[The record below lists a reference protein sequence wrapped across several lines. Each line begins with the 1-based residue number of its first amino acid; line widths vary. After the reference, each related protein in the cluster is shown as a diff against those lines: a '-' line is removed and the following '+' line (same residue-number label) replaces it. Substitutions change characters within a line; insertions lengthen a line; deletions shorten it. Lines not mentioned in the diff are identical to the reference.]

1 MKRSDAVL
9 RPDSARV
16 VGRPHVPG
24 DDPSAEGVPRLTLVV
39 ERILA
44 LSDDEV
50 RRELEDVHRRFAA
63 RHRDLDTMLLRNAT
77 RVDHLLDGADDDCR
91 RLVGAYLTQEHAY
104 QSAAVTNPSM
114 VAAPDQSGVAPGDKR
129 FVLSLRMIGEGHIS
143 SMGFRTGIVTAAGE
157 VVLDEAATLTETG
170 ERGVPV
176 YERRHFATKLR
187 ELGADVSLTA
197 RVLDQLGRHFGPTEL
212 EDAISVLDAEPR
224 AVTHESTKLMRWL
237 AASNYLLRFEA
248 ATSSLQERLVWPEGP
263 FESKG
268 LEDARFVEFTEVDGS
283 TTYYGTYTA
292 YDGFEI
298 LPQLIETNDF
308 CTFEMS
314 TLSGASA
321 QNKGMALF
329 PRLVDET
336 YMSLS
341 RPDRENLHLLRSSD
355 PRAWHHPSVPLRMPK
370 RAWEIIQMGN
380 CGSPIETE
388 AGWLVLT
395 HGVGPLRTYRIGAI
409 LLDLAQPSRII
420 GDLPEPLLEASEEER
435 NGYVPNVVYSCG
447 GMVHDDH
454 LVVPYGVADQ
464 RTSFAVYSVSELL
477 EALLASP
484 PPSPRGGF
492 PERRAQPQT
501 PS

>member
-1 MKRSDAVL
+1 ML
-9 RPDSARV
+9 LPDSAKV

-24 DDPSAEGVPRLTLVV
+24 EDPSAEGVPRLAGIV
-39 ERILA
+39 ERILS
-44 LSDDEV
+44 LSADEV
-50 RRELEDVHRRFAA
+50 RHELEDVRVRFAG
-63 RHRDLDTMLLRNAT
+63 RHRDLDTMHVRNAG
-77 RVDHLLDGADDDCR
+77 RVEHLLDGAGDDHR

-104 QSAAVTNPSM
+104 QAAAVTNPSM
-114 VAAPDQSGVAPGDKR
+114 VAAPDQSGVPPGAKR
-129 FVLSLRMIGEGHIS
+129 FVLSLRTIGEGHIS
-143 SMGFRTGIVTAAGE
+143 SMSFRTGLVTAAGE
-157 VVLDEAATLTETG
+157 VILDEQSRLTETG

-187 ELGADVSLTA
+187 ELGADVTLTS
-197 RVLDQLGRHFGPTEL
+197 RVLDQLGRHFGPDEL
-212 EDAISVLDAEPR
+212 EAAISVLDHEPR

-237 AASNYLLRFEA
+237 AASNYLLKFDP
-248 ATSSLQERLVWPEGP
+248 ATTSLQERLVWPEGP

-268 LEDARFVEFTEVDGS
+268 LEDARFVHFTDADGS

-308 CTFEMS
+308 CAFEMS

-329 PRLVDET
+329 PRLIDDT
-336 YMSLS
+336 YMALS

-355 PRAWHHPSVPLRMPK
+355 PRAWHHASVPLRCPM

-395 HGVGPLRTYRIGAI
+395 HGVGPMRTYRIGAI
-409 LLDLAQPSRII
+409 LLDLEHPAQII
-420 GDLPEPLLEASEEER
+420 GDLVEPLLEATEEER
-435 NGYVPNVVYSCG
+435 DGYVPNVVYSCG

-454 LVVPYGVADQ
+454 LVVPYGVSDQ
-464 RTSFAVYSVSELL
+464 RTNIAVCSLSEVL

-484 PPSPRGGF
+484 PPS
-492 PERRAQPQT
+492 
-501 PS
+501 S